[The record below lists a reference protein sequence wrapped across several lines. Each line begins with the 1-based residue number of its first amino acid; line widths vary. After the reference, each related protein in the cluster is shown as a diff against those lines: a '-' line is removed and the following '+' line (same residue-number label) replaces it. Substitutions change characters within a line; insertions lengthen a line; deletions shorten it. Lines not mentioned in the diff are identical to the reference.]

1 MCVPPRTL
9 LLSLAYYPV
18 AVILAC
24 LLVFHSAGHSR
35 AFDDA
40 ARLSTI
46 SSKATAL
53 GQSVV
58 ETVTFGFYDSGL
70 PDEQD
75 YGAAAALA
83 AYHSSCV
90 TWLAWSLLGSTLA
103 FGALL
108 VIEARLEH
116 RSSCVVYVQ
125 HMVCIALICFCI
137 GICSIALSFRATT
150 QLPVLGEVVLRH
162 QSKGILATTL
172 KLLESGD
179 WVLGLILL
187 VFSVL
192 LPVAKVAAILF
203 ACNAEGP
210 RRHAA
215 IRFVKAI
222 GKWSML
228 DVFVVAVLVS
238 VLTMGRD
245 SGTEASVGPGVV
257 FFAAYCLMTML
268 ATAWLVRITDRW
280 DGIAMTRGNTDIG
293 RPTGPLPDSK
303 HHQSRG
309 KPEDDPRKG
318 PASASPCSACHGD
331 SRPT

>member
-1 MCVPPRTL
+1 M
-9 LLSLAYYPV
+9 LLSLAYYPT

-24 LLVFHSAGHSR
+24 SLVFHSAEHSR
-35 AFDDA
+35 GVDDA

-46 SSKATAL
+46 SGKATAL

-58 ETVTFGFYDSGL
+58 EAVTFGYYDSGL
-70 PDEQD
+70 PDAQD
-75 YGAAAALA
+75 YQAAAERA
-83 AYHSSCV
+83 ADHLSCV
-90 TWLAWSLLGSTLA
+90 TWLTWSLLGSTMA
-103 FGALL
+103 FVALL
-108 VIEARLEH
+108 VLEARLRH
-116 RSSCVVYVQ
+116 RSSCIADVQ
-125 HMVCIALICFCI
+125 HVVWIALICFCI
-137 GICSIALSFRATT
+137 GICSNALSFRATT

-210 RRHAA
+210 RRHVA

-257 FFAAYCLMTML
+257 FFAAYCLLSML
-268 ATAWLVRITDRW
+268 ATTWLVRITDRS
-280 DGIAMTRGNTDIG
+280 DGIRMTKGNTDIG
-293 RPTGPLPDSK
+293 PPGSPLPGSK
-303 HHQSRG
+303 RSQSQG
-309 KPEDDPRKG
+309 KPEDSPRRG
-318 PASASPCSACHGD
+318 SASAPPLFGLPW
-331 SRPT
+331 R

>member
-1 MCVPPRTL
+1 MRVPLGPV
-9 LLSLAYYPV
+9 LLSLAYYPM

-24 LLVFHSAGHSR
+24 ALVFHSAGHSR

-58 ETVTFGFYDSGL
+58 EAVTFGFYDSGF

-75 YGAAAALA
+75 YRVAAARA
-83 AYHSSCV
+83 AYHSSCII
-90 TWLAWSLLGSTLA
+90 WLAWSLLGSTLV

-108 VIEARLEH
+108 AIEARLEH
-116 RSSCVVYVQ
+116 RSSCAACVQ
-125 HMVCIALICFCI
+125 HLVCIALICFGI
-137 GICSIALSFRATT
+137 GICSNALSFRATT
-150 QLPVLGEVVLRH
+150 QMPVLGEVVLRH
-162 QSKGILATTL
+162 QSKGILATTF

-187 VFSVL
+187 MFSVL
-192 LPVAKVAAILF
+192 LPVAKAAAILF

-210 RRHAA
+210 PRHVA

-257 FFAAYCLMTML
+257 FFAAYCLLSML
-268 ATAWLVRITDRW
+268 ATAWLVRITDRSG
-280 DGIAMTRGNTDIG
+280 GIGMTKGNTDIG
-293 RPTGPLPDSK
+293 RPSAPLPDSK
-303 HHQSRG
+303 RDQSRG
-309 KPEDDPRKG
+309 KPEEDPRRG
-318 PASASPCSACHGD
+318 AASAPPLFGLPW
-331 SRPT
+331 R